1 MPFAREASSSLGA
14 EEIMKDMEVAELF
27 RRCNHHV
34 DPDAY
39 IEDILSHVIDVTDSV
54 KKPQRGYVIAADGS
68 NYEAAVSEGFPSAR
82 MGLLKIG
89 QVWIDIAAYHKID
102 PRSGGEP
109 DPITIAK
116 IEREKNTYSV
126 PLTGAGIHL
135 DGEPPRE
142 SFRRSTFEAF
152 RSKRFELLDVGLDRT
167 LVDLLEIEGR
177 TRIKDGKRHVIISAN
192 RQCPISGEPLNEDVL
207 IPEDIGHTPSPR
219 ALGKPIFITDVL
231 RLSEAF
237 AEEGSNQQAYTRAMN
252 ALEHFVLAHTIM
264 RLDAS
269 EHTRSILEGAVFVVD
284 GPLGIFGE
292 PASLHRPIMKMI
304 HGVRRR
310 TAGTPPLVIGVT
322 KSGRVVEHGKLIQSM
337 LLKHFPRGRTLL
349 LPVSDPY
356 RYRYIDFGAKNQ
368 ESNFGNDTHYGQ
380 AFLVRSANDRIFELN
395 IAYPFPS
402 KAADFQNQK
411 VALGSYGDD
420 IGRAIGVLEL
430 FETELYADANIVQ
443 HLAHRCASI
452 SHRPAG
458 RTLDMFVRS
467 IIGRS

>member
-1 MPFAREASSSLGA
+1 MPFAREAASSLGA
-14 EEIMKDMEVAELF
+14 EDIMKDIEVAELF

-34 DPDAY
+34 DPEAY
-39 IEDILSHVIDVTDSV
+39 RSDILAQVIDVTDQV
-54 KKPQRGYVIAADGS
+54 RRPQRGYVIAADGS
-68 NYEAAVSEGFPSAR
+68 TYEASVSEGFPSAR

-89 QVWIDIAAYHKID
+89 QVWIDIGAYHRID

-126 PLTGAGIHL
+126 PLTGSGIHL
-135 DGEPPRE
+135 DGDSPRE

-177 TRIKDGKRHVIISAN
+177 TRVKDGKRHVLIAAN
-192 RQCPISGEPLNEDVL
+192 RQCPITGEPLAEDLL
-207 IPEDIGHTPSPR
+207 IPEDIGHEPSPR
-219 ALGKPIFITDVL
+219 APGKPIFLTDVL

-252 ALEHFVLAHTIM
+252 AFEHFVLAHTIM
-264 RLDAS
+264 RLDAA
-269 EHTRSILEGAVFVVD
+269 EHTRAILEGSIFVVD

-292 PASLHRPIMKMI
+292 PASLHRPIMKML
-304 HGVRRR
+304 HGVRARAA
-310 TAGTPPLVIGVT
+310 TTPPLVIGVT
-322 KSGRVVEHGKLIQSM
+322 KSGRVVEHGKLIQPM
-337 LLKHFPRGRTLL
+337 LLEAFPRGRTVL
-349 LPVSDPY
+349 LPISDRY
-356 RYRYIDFGAKNQ
+356 RYRFIDFGAKNPS
-368 ESNFGNDTHYGQ
+368 SNFGNDTHYGQ

-395 IAYPFPS
+395 IAYPFPT
-402 KAADFQNQK
+402 KGADFQNQK
-411 VALGSYGDD
+411 VELKHYGDD
-420 IGRAIGVLEL
+420 ISRAIGVPEL

-467 IIGRS
+467 IIGT